1 MNMYMKIAV
10 IAGILCLMTASAVS
24 AEVIYLNDGQVITG
38 TIVAETTDD
47 ITVKTKYQTRRIRRA
62 DVTRIMYGERK
73 MERITLLMNDGTTIK
88 GFLVDQDAEKY
99 IIRDKEN
106 SAEERNIPKS
116 SVAQTSGGDIVP
128 LAPTI
133 MLRGGVFYPV
143 NSDGAKFKP
152 AAFGMLS
159 GDVTF
164 RWIPKMRVIAEV
176 GFSRC
181 EGDAPD
187 LYGQFVPLL
196 VGGYYDFAFGA
207 FHLQP
212 KLTLGTTMFDFNDGE
227 GSSDRSFAFSACAG
241 LGLVYEV
248 VDRHFYV
255 GLWPEYYLVRDSSA
269 GFHCVAATLSAGYR
283 F

>member
-1 MNMYMKIAV
+1 MKRHIVAAV
-10 IAGILCLMTASAVS
+10 CAAALCAMITSALH
-24 AEVIYLNDGQVITG
+24 AEVIYLKDGQVVTG
-38 TIVAETTDD
+38 VIVAETTED
-47 ITVKTKYQTRRIRRA
+47 ITVKTKYQMKRIKRA

-99 IIRDKEN
+99 IIRDKED
-106 SAEERNIPKS
+106 SPEERTIPKS
-116 SVAQTSGGDIVP
+116 SVSQTSGGDIVP

-143 NSDGAKFKP
+143 NSGGSKFKP
-152 AAFGMLS
+152 AAFGMAS

-164 RWIPKMRVIAEV
+164 RWIPNLRVIVEA

-181 EGDAPD
+181 TGDTSG
-187 LYGQFVPLL
+187 LYGQFVPLQ
-196 VGGYYDFAFGA
+196 VGGYYDVPFGA

-212 KLTLGTTMFDFNDGE
+212 KMAIGTTMFDFNDGE
-227 GSSDRSFAFSACAG
+227 GSSSRSFAFSSSAA
-241 LGLVYEV
+241 LGLVYEI
-248 VDRHFYV
+248 VDRHFYI
-255 GLWPEYYLVRDSSA
+255 GLWPEYYFLRDSSDML
-269 GFHCVAATLSAGYR
+269 HSVSASIGLGYR